1 MKRTFLLIVLAVG
14 ACVVRAETATGR
26 TGVPGFSLTSQ
37 KKPGVYMGG
46 WGYIGGAHAE
56 IEMNGM
62 TGEFEYSGIK
72 RKLKFVSYNKR
83 TKILVLNEYDQRGR
97 YIGKFVGHYEE
108 FYVPEKQMTCMS
120 YQGTFTNTKGK
131 KAEFMLY
138 YD

>member
-1 MKRTFLLIVLAVG
+1 MKRTFLLILFVVAATLSYAVVPLSSG
-14 ACVVRAETATGR
+14 LPGDVVKQQRKAGIY
-26 TGVPGFSLTSQ
+26 F
-37 KKPGVYMGG
+37 GG

-83 TKILVLNEYDQRGR
+83 TGVLVLSEYDLKGR
-97 YIGKFVGHYEE
+97 YIGKFVGHYAE
-108 FYVPEKQMTCMS
+108 FYVPEKGMTCMS
-120 YQGTFTNTKGK
+120 YEGTFTNTKGG
-131 KAEFMLY
+131 KAKFMLY

>member
-1 MKRTFLLIVLAVG
+1 MKRTFLLIVMAVCTCI
-14 ACVVRAETATGR
+14 AHAESTTG
-26 TGVPGFSLTSQ
+26 TGVPGISLTTQ
-37 KKPGVYMGG
+37 KKPGIYMGG
-46 WGYIGGAHAE
+46 WGNIGGAHAE

-62 TGEFEYSGIK
+62 TGEFEYSGVK
-72 RKLKFVSYNKR
+72 RKLKFVSYNRR